1 MENIKEWLLKY
12 KLYLIIGLVGVIIL
26 FCFLN
31 NPKNE
36 EVVEDINVPLEE
48 KAIDEEVEEEEAKE
62 KFKIDIKGE
71 VINPGVYEVEEGMIV
86 DDAIKLAGGLKENA
100 DTMDINL
107 SQKLT
112 SEMVIIIS
120 SKSDGKSVSSGG
132 KVSVGSI
139 TSNKVNNSNGKVSL
153 NTASLE
159 ELMTLSGIGE
169 AKAKNII
176 AYRNETPFTTIEELT
191 NVKGIGE
198 ATFEKNK
205 DRLTL

>member
-1 MENIKEWLLKY
+1 M
-12 KLYLIIGLVGVIIL
+12 II
-26 FCFLN
+26 
-31 NPKNE
+31 
-36 EVVEDINVPLEE
+36 
-48 KAIDEEVEEEEAKE
+48 
-62 KFKIDIKGE
+62 
-71 VINPGVYEVEEGMIV
+71 

-112 SEMVIIIS
+112 SEMVIVIS
-120 SKSDGKSVSSGG
+120 SKSEEKGTSSES

-176 AYRNETPFTTIEELT
+176 AYRNETPFTSIEELT

>member
-1 MENIKEWLLKY
+1 MEFVKEWLLKY
-12 KLYLIIGLVGVIIL
+12 KLYLIIGFIGVIIV

-31 NPKNE
+31 NKNE
-36 EVVEDINVPLEE
+36 EVVEDISLPLEE
-48 KAIDEEVEEEEAKE
+48 ETIKEEVPEEEVKE

-71 VINPGVYEVEEGMIV
+71 VVNPGVYEVEDGMII

-112 SEMVIIIS
+112 SEMVIVIS
-120 SKSDGKSVSSGG
+120 SKSSEKGTSSES

-176 AYRNETPFTTIEELT
+176 AYRTATPFTSIEELT